1 MYLCKKLYNQ
11 SFQLFQATLVIC
23 FPEKNL
29 TFSKSLF
36 TLQTY
41 GVHVCRLDDNLEL
54 KTKIE
59 ELIAEN
65 EALTV
70 KSKELIKENEEL
82 IAKNEELIAKNQA
95 LKAKLGVS
103 TPPLLIAQPPKPS

>member
-1 MYLCKKLYNQ
+1 M
-11 SFQLFQATLVIC
+11 
-23 FPEKNL
+23 
-29 TFSKSLF
+29 
-36 TLQTY
+36 
-41 GVHVCRLDDNLEL
+41 CRLDDDLL

-70 KSKELIKENEEL
+70 KSKELIQENEEL

-95 LKAKLGVS
+95 LKANLGAS
-103 TPPLLIAQPPKPS
+103 TPARLLAEPPKSS

>member
-1 MYLCKKLYNQ
+1 M
-11 SFQLFQATLVIC
+11 
-23 FPEKNL
+23 
-29 TFSKSLF
+29 
-36 TLQTY
+36 
-41 GVHVCRLDDNLEL
+41 CRLDDNLEL

-65 EALTV
+65 EVLTA

-95 LKAKLGVS
+95 FKATLGVS
-103 TPPLLIAQPPKPS
+103 TLVLLIAQPPKLS